1 MFESLQTVFASNQ
14 LASGGAM
21 LAVVGVLAMWLRE
34 VPGKLMAWA
43 KHSFVTTLTVDSRD
57 EIMFPALVE
66 YMDGQDALRRLNNFT
81 VRTVREQGSSYQS
94 LHDELQQGGRPAPRF
109 SPGEGFHLFV
119 LDGRLMWM
127 KREVQVAVSII
138 EKITLSTFGRNKRPL
153 EAIIDAAMH
162 HRIERELNRIAI
174 YVPSPYNNEWT
185 RARLGN
191 NRKLASVVL
200 KQGQKEAI
208 VADLDRFF
216 ASRER
221 YETLGI
227 PWRRGYLLSGPPG
240 TGKTSLVTALASE
253 LSLNVCVLSLASPN
267 VTDEKIGNLLASVP
281 RRSVILIEDV
291 DAFFQQRS
299 KADAGVKVSYSGFI
313 NALDGVAAHEGSVV
327 FLTTN
332 HPQLIDEAAIRS
344 GRVDFRLE
352 LGLCDRDQLLL
363 MFMKFIDDA
372 RAAARF
378 ADIGR
383 GGQVVAG
390 AGAGAAPQ
398 GYLRR
403 RRDRAVCHEPDGRHR
418 AQAARSLKW
427 RHEKSPAV
435 AGLFRSRTPSL
446 LLGGC
451 GAGAERVALIM
462 KSSKFFSATL
472 IHRISSSRNFF
483 HGS

>member
-1 MFESLQTVFASNQ
+1 MPL
-14 LASGGAM
+14 
-21 LAVVGVLAMWLRE
+21 
-34 VPGKLMAWA
+34 
-43 KHSFVTTLTVDSRD
+43 
-57 EIMFPALVE
+57 
-66 YMDGQDALRRLNNFT
+66 
-81 VRTVREQGSSYQS
+81 
-94 LHDELQQGGRPAPRF
+94 F
-109 SPGEGFHLFV
+109 SPGEGFHVFV

-127 KREVQVAVSII
+127 KREVQVGATVI
-138 EKITLSTFGRNKRPL
+138 EKITLSTFGRDKAPL
-153 EAIIDAAMH
+153 EALVHAAMA

-191 NRKLASVVL
+191 NRKLDSVVL
-200 KQGQKEAI
+200 KDGQKEAI
-208 VADLDRFF
+208 TADLDRFF

-227 PWRRGYLLSGPPG
+227 PWRRGYLLYGPPG

-299 KADAGVKVSYSGFI
+299 KADTGVKVSYSGFI

-352 LGLCDRDQLLL
+352 LGLCDRDQLER
-363 MFMKFIDDA
+363 MFRKFFDDP
-372 RAAARF
+372 
-378 ADIGR
+378 GR
-383 GGQVVAG
+383 GGALRRHGRRRPLVAG
-390 AGAGAAPQ
+390 AGAGAPAQ
-398 GYLRR
+398 GRERRRGARALSRSRR
-403 RRDRAVCHEPDGRHR
+403 RRH
-418 AQAARSLKW
+418 
-427 RHEKSPAV
+427 AV
-435 AGLFRSRTPSL
+435 ACRLAMCKGRWRRRTR
-446 LLGGC
+446 GVN
-451 GAGAERVALIM
+451 R
-462 KSSKFFSATL
+462 
-472 IHRISSSRNFF
+472 R
-483 HGS
+483 

>member
-1 MFESLQTVFASNQ
+1 VFESLQSLFASNQ
-14 LASGGAM
+14 VAAGGAT
-21 LAVVGVLAMWLRE
+21 LALVGVLVMWLRE
-34 VPGKLMAWA
+34 VPGKLAAWG
-43 KHSFVTTLTVDSRD
+43 KHFFVTTLTVDSRD

-66 YMDGQDALRRLNNFT
+66 YMDSRDALRRLNNFT
-81 VRTVREQGSSYQS
+81 VRTVREQSSSYQS
-94 LHDELQQGGRPAPRF
+94 LHDELQQGGRPAPLF

-119 LDGRLMWM
+119 LDGRVMWM
-127 KREVQVAVSII
+127 KREVQMAVSII
-138 EKITLSTFGRNKRPL
+138 EKITISTFGRDKRPL
-153 EAIIDAAMH
+153 EAIVGAAMDR
-162 HRIERELNRIAI
+162 RIERELNRIAV

-191 NRKLASVVL
+191 NRKLDSVVL
-200 KQGQKEAI
+200 KSGQKESL

-227 PWRRGYLLSGPPG
+227 PWRRGYLLYGPPG

-253 LSLNVCVLSLASPN
+253 MSLNVCVLSLASPN

-352 LGLCDRDQLLL
+352 LGLCDRDQLER
-363 MFMKFIDDA
+363 MFRKFIDDA
-372 RAAARF
+372 GAATRF
-378 ADIGR
+378 ADVVEVGR
-383 GGQVVAG
+383 
-390 AGAGAAPQ
+390 
-398 GYLRR
+398 
-403 RRDRAVCHEPDGRHR
+403 
-418 AQAARSLKW
+418 W
-427 RHEKSPAV
+427 SPAQV
-435 AGLFRSRTPSL
+435 QERLLKATNVDEALSLFDPRPLEDPVPRL
-446 LLGGC
+446 R
-451 GAGAERVALIM
+451 AA
-462 KSSKFFSATL
+462 
-472 IHRISSSRNFF
+472 
-483 HGS
+483 